1 MVRTR
6 LISSQVLKRRRC
18 GRYRLWVART
28 PVPDVDSGDW
38 QVSLNVALNRDK
50 DLERL
55 VPVKR

>member
-1 MVRTR
+1 LDRP
-6 LISSQVLKRRRC
+6 
-18 GRYRLWVART
+18 T
-28 PVPDVDSGDW
+28 PVPGVDSVDW

>member
-1 MVRTR
+1 
-6 LISSQVLKRRRC
+6 LKRRRC